1 MTTFVGHARVFTVH
15 WADLAKCLPI
25 SNDQEGYARR
35 RDLYEM
41 FDPPGHGILYKGTV
55 VRALFRMMPQV
66 SGISDMKVVV
76 HEAWNNCRDLVSPVT
91 PIGIDR
97 MDRNQFR
104 VFCIYLWYY
113 FKLWDVFVQLND
125 MGTKD
130 RKVTRITFEE
140 MMPYVRDWGVPDAE
154 QWGANSESVFD
165 NIDRSG
171 KGWVIFDDLAEF
183 VLRRAVPVTSAN
195 GEEEC
200 REEAIRLLKR
210 THPHLMDK
218 PRAIPKKDYQVCPP
232 GQRRPPMQVE
242 LEGIREGGMTSPKAR
257 RFKTQYMCDY
267 MSPAYIPDEV
277 TTASTTP
284 ARSRALSRALTPRPV
299 RYGSQAALKPPSD
312 LNVGIGLIRSSS
324 MPDATMRTQGLD
336 KGQLRSKL
344 ENHLDMYS
352 TGQMRKLLK
361 VAGGMVVGPGS
372 PKM

>member
-1 MTTFVGHARVFTVH
+1 MRAAARTFTVH

-25 SNDQEGYARR
+25 DNEMSGYSRR

-66 SGISDMKVVV
+66 SGISDMKLVV
-76 HEAWNNCRDLVSPVT
+76 HQAWNICRELVTPIT

-125 MGTKD
+125 MGTQN
-130 RKVTRITFEE
+130 RKVTRTTFEE
-140 MMPYVRDWGVPDAE
+140 MMPYFREWGVQDASM
-154 QWGANSESVFD
+154 WGANLDAVFETM
-165 NIDRSG
+165 DRSG
-171 KGWVIFDDLAEF
+171 QGWVIFDDLAEF
-183 VLRRAVPVTSAN
+183 VLRRAVPQLSAS

-200 REEAIRLLKR
+200 REEAIRLLRR
-210 THPHLMDK
+210 THPHLLSRD
-218 PRAIPKKDYQVCPP
+218 PPKKDHSWNGIGYPPVPPP

-242 LEGIREGGMTSPKAR
+242 LDGISEGGIASPNR
-257 RFKTQYMCDY
+257 RYKTQYMCDY
-267 MSPAYIPDEV
+267 LTPAYMTGSQV
-277 TTASTTP
+277 TTASSTP
-284 ARSRALSRALTPRPV
+284 ARSRVLSRALTPRPV
-299 RYGSQAALKPPSD
+299 IKAPSD
-312 LNVGIGLIRSSS
+312 MKIGIGLIRSAS

-336 KGQLRSKL
+336 KQALRTKL

-352 TGQMRKLLK
+352 TGQMRKMLH

-372 PKM
+372 PTRH